1 MSELVFDQEWMAI
14 LEAMGSLPMVDTV
27 SLSFRV
33 PVPLPVQAFT
43 ALLKLSA
50 SSLETLI
57 LSGLQLSTSKV
68 PTCSS
73 SRRTSDESL
82 EDPLEGLIHACQSHG
97 SLTTIQVC
105 RYRPVKTT
113 VTKDGS
119 TADPLFRALLQL
131 PRLRVL
137 HIEKSDIFSDPM
149 VLDMVCRSPIP
160 TLKLGDLERSTRL
173 EQYLPSM
180 AASLEENAKLKELI
194 IHHTLQGDSLVAM
207 AQFLRTNT
215 SLQTVSLRIHSNDF
229 GTHLAVAL
237 GHNTTLQSLGLDLM
251 ADRKSFRQ
259 NLTLMATSWGN
270 NHHSSLTT
278 LKLDARG
285 IGHLGSSAILQNPI
299 GKMLREDNFVL
310 EHLLIN
316 RDTIPLHQDVLF
328 YLKLNQLGRNHFLR
342 RRRPRNVSEELGL
355 VASRNGRNHTFREE
369 WVEML
374 IQNKA
379 DVRVLHYFI
388 SRNPLIL
395 PVAPP
400 V

>member
-1 MSELVFDQEWMAI
+1 MRRARSLHNPSTSSTSSPTSPTSRAGSSLNLDLCQGAADVIDRLRYVDPKAITNVSLEYNLMSELVFDQEWMAI

-180 AASLEENAKLKELI
+180 AASL
-194 IHHTLQGDSLVAM
+194 
-207 AQFLRTNT
+207 
-215 SLQTVSLRIHSNDF
+215 
-229 GTHLAVAL
+229 
-237 GHNTTLQSLGLDLM
+237 
-251 ADRKSFRQ
+251 
-259 NLTLMATSWGN
+259 
-270 NHHSSLTT
+270 
-278 LKLDARG
+278 
-285 IGHLGSSAILQNPI
+285 
-299 GKMLREDNFVL
+299 
-310 EHLLIN
+310 
-316 RDTIPLHQDVLF
+316 
-328 YLKLNQLGRNHFLR
+328 
-342 RRRPRNVSEELGL
+342 
-355 VASRNGRNHTFREE
+355 
-369 WVEML
+369 
-374 IQNKA
+374 
-379 DVRVLHYFI
+379 
-388 SRNPLIL
+388 
-395 PVAPP
+395 
-400 V
+400 